1 MEAKYKELIELHR
14 LKFSAVVDADRLLPI
29 LEIAETL
36 SNAEVTE
43 INKLTV
49 NKERVDKI
57 LDILLNKD
65 NLAFKGLCFAL
76 ENTYPH
82 LLTVMFLGNS
92 QRTTSASGSDVRPAS
107 IASDSEED
115 VLRRCHSSGDA
126 RSQDLKTY
134 TRKIPSCEYD
144 DFQDLGSLDGSL
156 VDAHFSGAKITHSGR
171 YKQGING
178 ESRHRSHNRD
188 YDWLKF
194 QCERAMS
201 ELQALKMQQSDNTK
215 RYDAVIKESDSYRL
229 SYMSTLSQLQQT
241 REDAEVMRGQNRDL
255 VAENKR
261 FEQEVKNLR
270 KLREEDQKEM
280 TELRKHQRDI
290 VSKSGSSEVLN
301 ALDMYDRIKKDY
313 DSLRDRY
320 SDLVTQHSSLKTKFE
335 NSQEENVKLK
345 KQLQVVC
352 SERDSAILERNG
364 LKQQCTAAIRNWDQV
379 IHECNDMKEK
389 IQKITQQR
397 DDVMKEMNQ
406 ALAGQLRAKKELE
419 LVQKDKD
426 AVFREYNLIMSERDQ
441 VHKEIEQ
448 LNERLSQNE
457 ASIETLQKDKKSAQD
472 EAETLKRE
480 ITSALQDRDKS
491 VKERNELSEKCNE
504 LLSKQSAIEKQ
515 REEYKKE
522 VEMSIQQRDIAR
534 KERQEAM
541 QDRDR
546 ILREKYEREQ
556 FQKENADKMDQYNR
570 ETEQLKLR
578 IEKLNQQ
585 LQDGVHEAEIAK
597 NRRDWAM
604 SERDKI
610 VQERDSMRT
619 LCDSLR
625 RDRDRAVSDLAQSIR
640 DFDEMKKQ
648 KHEAVRELKEYR
660 DKYELVNEKESR
672 KSQLNSVVFCRDK
685 YELVN
690 EKESRKS
697 QLNSVAHNH
706 SRDSAI
712 DADMQ
717 EFETETLEIEL
728 SGLNKEDVG
737 FELVGGKDDPQYP
750 NDNSLFVSHVVK
762 GSPAENKLRLNDQ
775 VLRINNKDVCNVEKR
790 FAYNL
795 LRNRSG
801 TVAMQVMRR
810 RKISPSRS
818 WQAIQLSIPPG
829 KDIGIQLE
837 NGLYVTRVN
846 PGSYAAKEGLI
857 TVGDRI
863 ISVNGRSVENMS
875 PEDLQK
881 TLFQCGGDTILLDVW
896 RQTTPLSSAGSSPIP
911 LGAPLQEPLLCPSS
925 KSDPSKRWD
934 SASEGSKGSLRN
946 IKSSGSQTDSLDS
959 PSVMRRGKERKQSD
973 KDSDHK
979 ARHSVHIFDKALETV
994 DKIFKSRNKSTER
1007 IEIDKGTLTPS
1018 RPRTMIENSV
1028 DIVEFAFPM
1037 HTRENSNAS
1046 STTRNSGRPNEE
1058 VLENVDQ
1065 EMSNTGTWPK
1075 CYRFSNATVNGTV
1088 IQTQKNHHKRPSIE
1102 AVIDRTGD
1110 QGFRVPPLPPERKN
1124 SSFVAAR
1131 HTPQNSDSTIT
1142 YSSHPPSPSLSPQPS
1157 NASSSVAYFPKSPA
1171 IPRHTFIHQ
1180 HQDSINTPPPS
1191 QSYHSPPG
1199 AHTPHQAHKPT
1210 RLTGNLKS
1218 PPRIPQ
1224 VSTNQYDLKSS
1235 SNHANRMRPPSGV
1248 SVEQKSLHSNVVYI
1262 SPTSHNP
1269 PSHIGSRN
1277 STPEPYSPTKP
1288 IEFIDRPI
1296 GRHYAMPNS
1305 YSSNS
1310 LPTPSQPV
1318 VARQHDNVH
1327 HATTTVLPPRFNP
1340 HAAFLPDSIDLEN
1353 LPPYPSGM
1361 SEVSSPSPSLISEV
1375 SRFTPNH
1382 MEYPYPS
1389 YPYYQEHRY
1398 RNPSIPS
1405 VNVSINDTSG
1415 SIVSDGDLESMCSP
1429 FQEMHK
1435 MLPQSSLPLDHSLP
1449 RRKPS
1454 KPKLHETRTIS
1465 FEKTLKPV
1473 GFQIEMG
1480 PVSGGIFV
1488 RSVNENSQAAMEG
1501 LVVGDQLLEICAIN
1515 MRNATYDLAAR
1526 VLQQCGSNLTM
1537 LVQYNPEKYL
1547 GGNYNETSAP
1557 SSPEQ
1562 PPKVQDHNNPRVRL
1576 PARDSTRGSI
1586 GKYDAQRNVSFKKPN
1601 PTASLGLS
1609 LAGGNATGI
1618 FIQNIEENSPA
1629 HNQNVLAGD
1638 QILEFNGIDFT
1649 RATAEQA
1656 YRHLH
1661 EPCASVRLRL
1671 RYHPSL
1677 YSKVRDMKRGDSLY
1691 VRAMIDHVADKDG
1704 ELSFRRDDLLHI
1716 EDTMYGGQQGVWY
1729 AWIISDTGEKI
1740 KGGTIPSK
1748 DRLEDD
1754 ISLHMSESMSLPDS
1768 DEFKTRR
1775 GSGSARRSFWRRNKK
1790 HQRNNSKDSRDFNS
1804 CSDASLNSDSLP
1816 VLDDSSTYLSVER
1829 LEYKKTRPVV
1839 LIAPLADAL
1848 IQKLSS
1854 ESPDKYF
1861 YCQATV
1867 MQTSQSEM
1875 LDGLKDG
1882 RYIDFWQQED
1892 RFHCIRLKSVTDIC
1906 DQKIH
1911 CLLNVNPAAIERLQR
1926 QQIYPIVIYAR
1937 HKSYKSLREI
1947 KDVQFL
1953 PEKLTIKASKE
1964 LYEYFLKA
1972 EQDYRHLISATIQ
1985 GGNLAEMA
1993 QQIKNVIASEQEK
2006 PIWVPSSTLR

>member
-1 MEAKYKELIELHR
+1 
-14 LKFSAVVDADRLLPI
+14 
-29 LEIAETL
+29 
-36 SNAEVTE
+36 
-43 INKLTV
+43 
-49 NKERVDKI
+49 
-57 LDILLNKD
+57 
-65 NLAFKGLCFAL
+65 
-76 ENTYPH
+76 
-82 LLTVMFLGNS
+82 
-92 QRTTSASGSDVRPAS
+92 
-107 IASDSEED
+107 
-115 VLRRCHSSGDA
+115 DA

-648 KHEAVRELKEYR
+648 KHEAVRELKEYRDKYELVNEKESRKSQLNCVVFCRDKYELVNEKESRKSQLNSVVFCRDKYELVNEKESRKSQLNSVVFCRDKYELVNEKESRKSQLNSVVFCREKYELVNEKESRKSQLNSVVFCRDKYELVNEKESRKSQLNSVVFCRDKYELVNEKESRKSQLNCVVFCRDKYELVNEKESRKSQLNSVVFCRDKYELVNEKESRKSQLNSVVFCREKYELVNEKESRKSQLNSVVFCRDKYELVNEKESRKSQLNSVVFCRDKYELVNEKESRKSQLNSVVFCRDKYELVNEKESRKSQLNSVVFCR

-1638 QILEFNGIDFT
+1638 QILELVVRRLTSAN
-1649 RATAEQA
+1649 
-1656 YRHLH
+1656 HN
-1661 EPCASVRLRL
+1661 SVYLM
-1671 RYHPSL
+1671 

-1748 DRLEDD
+1748 DR
-1754 ISLHMSESMSLPDS
+1754 
-1768 DEFKTRR
+1768 
-1775 GSGSARRSFWRRNKK
+1775 
-1790 HQRNNSKDSRDFNS
+1790 
-1804 CSDASLNSDSLP
+1804 
-1816 VLDDSSTYLSVER
+1816 
-1829 LEYKKTRPVV
+1829 
-1839 LIAPLADAL
+1839 
-1848 IQKLSS
+1848 
-1854 ESPDKYF
+1854 
-1861 YCQATV
+1861 
-1867 MQTSQSEM
+1867 
-1875 LDGLKDG
+1875 
-1882 RYIDFWQQED
+1882 
-1892 RFHCIRLKSVTDIC
+1892 CI
-1906 DQKIH
+1906 
-1911 CLLNVNPAAIERLQR
+1911 
-1926 QQIYPIVIYAR
+1926 
-1937 HKSYKSLREI
+1937 
-1947 KDVQFL
+1947 
-1953 PEKLTIKASKE
+1953 
-1964 LYEYFLKA
+1964 
-1972 EQDYRHLISATIQ
+1972 
-1985 GGNLAEMA
+1985 
-1993 QQIKNVIASEQEK
+1993 
-2006 PIWVPSSTLR
+2006 